1 MPLTIIRSPP
11 SADSYEPL
19 SSFQAAT
26 PASFSTPVLHHH
38 EVNAKVLLS
47 RDQASL
53 IPIFLP
59 ADSKQG
65 DADTES
71 TDEIIVDGIDLWV
84 TNENLIFFNTPLSV
98 GAVIPYL
105 SLTLHAVTTASLG
118 TGLYLQI
125 SLTPDIST
133 TSNADN
139 YDDEELLE
147 LTLIPTGTEDKT
159 QKQISDIIFKE
170 LSVCT
175 SLHSAASGSEDEDD
189 GDRIMF
195 EGDNEEGD
203 APYARLEGFP
213 GEGGW
218 ITAENV
224 DQFRFE
230 DVDVEVPF
238 TILGPGAGVVR
249 QREDEEEEVEEEGE
263 EGGKGE
269 TKWRR

>member
-1 MPLTIIRSPP
+1 
-11 SADSYEPL
+11 
-19 SSFQAAT
+19 
-26 PASFSTPVLHHH
+26 
-38 EVNAKVLLS
+38 
-47 RDQASL
+47 
-53 IPIFLP
+53 
-59 ADSKQG
+59 
-65 DADTES
+65 
-71 TDEIIVDGIDLWV
+71 
-84 TNENLIFFNTPLSV
+84 
-98 GAVIPYL
+98 
-105 SLTLHAVTTASLG
+105 VTTASLG

-147 LTLIPTGTEDKT
+147 LTLIPTATEDKT

-175 SLHSAASGSEDEDD
+175 SLHSAASGSEDEGDD
-189 GDRIMF
+189 VDRIMF
-195 EGDNEEGD
+195 ERDYEEGD
-203 APYARLEGFP
+203 APYARLDGFP

-230 DVDVEVPF
+230 DVDIEVPF

-249 QREDEEEEVEEEGE
+249 QREEDEEEGE
-263 EGGKGE
+263 GDEEGKDE
-269 TKWRR
+269 TKWRRTE